1 MDLPVEL
8 VVRASGEAWW
18 AGRHMRCAV
27 GRAGIVGDKR
37 EGDGGTP
44 AGRWPM
50 REVLFRG
57 DRLGPIMTPL
67 PARELRPADGW
78 CDAPGDPAYNR
89 LVRQPYLAH
98 CEYLWLAEAVYDV
111 IVPLGYNDDPA
122 VPGRG
127 SAIFL
132 HVARPDFAPTG
143 GCVAL
148 ALDDLLAVLRGALP
162 GAQVRVV
169 PG

>member
-1 MDLPVEL
+1 MEL
-8 VVRASGEAWW
+8 VVRASGKAWW
-18 AGRHMRCAV
+18 AGRHMLCAV

-57 DRLGPIMTPL
+57 DRLGRIMTPL
-67 PARELRPADGW
+67 PVRELRPADGL
-78 CDAPGDPAYNR
+78 CDAPGDPACNR
-89 LVRQPYLAH
+89 PVRLPYPAH
-98 CEYLWLAEAVYDV
+98 CEQLWLDEAVYDV
-111 IVPLGYNDDPA
+111 IVRLGCNDDP
-122 VPGRG
+122 VVSGRG

-132 HVARPDFAPTG
+132 HAARPDFAPTE

-148 ALDDLLAVLRGALP
+148 APGDLLAVLRTALP
-162 GAQVRVV
+162 GAQVLVV